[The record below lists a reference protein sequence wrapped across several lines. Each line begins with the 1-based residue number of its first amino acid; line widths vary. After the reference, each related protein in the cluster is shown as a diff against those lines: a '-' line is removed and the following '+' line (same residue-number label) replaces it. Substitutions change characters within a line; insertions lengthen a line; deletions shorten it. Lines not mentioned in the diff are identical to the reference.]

1 MYAQRNSPTSATTT
15 EAEIIPL
22 ISEDMGGASV
32 EEATQDYDDS
42 A

>member
-1 MYAQRNSPTSATTT
+1 MYAQRNSPTSATTA
-15 EAEIIPL
+15 EAEIIPF

-32 EEATQDYDDS
+32 EEVPQDYDES